1 MKINTVIFDIGGVLV
16 ELGRMRFINQFGY
29 PAGISERLME
39 STLRSPHW
47 KQLDIGL
54 LSDEEVIDLFVL
66 ETPELER
73 EIRHVMENI
82 NGIVRRM
89 DTSIPWIE
97 EIKESGRRVLYLSNY
112 STKVTRDN
120 IEAMDFLEH
129 MDGGIMSCDYH
140 VIKPDPAFYRI
151 LIDRYDLVPEECVFL
166 DDLYF
171 FFNDTATTEIYTIL
185 VRDHEQAAADL
196 RKLLEEV

>member
-1 MKINTVIFDIGGVLV
+1 
-16 ELGRMRFINQFGY
+16 
-29 PAGISERLME
+29 
-39 STLRSPHW
+39 
-47 KQLDIGL
+47 
-54 LSDEEVIDLFVL
+54 
-66 ETPELER
+66 
-73 EIRHVMENI
+73 
-82 NGIVRRM
+82 M

-166 DDLYF
+166 DDLEE
-171 FFNDTATTEIYTIL
+171 NLETARSLGIHTIL